1 MLKIIRCSKKNYL
14 SQMTK
19 ILEKRRSRNDI
30 NTSIVPKILKDI
42 KRDGIKAV
50 LKYEKKFSHNTQIFP
65 TKSEISKAIRGLD
78 PKVKK
83 AIDFSCTRIMKF
95 HKLQI
100 TKDLNYIDKYKN
112 KIQYK
117 SIPIQSAGCYVP
129 QNLPSSLLMQVIPA
143 KIAKVKKIVVVNP
156 RIDGKLNAAVAYAAK
171 KLNVKL
177 VTCGGSQA
185 IGYLTYVEKSK

>member
-1 MLKIIRCSKKNYL
+1 
-14 SQMTK
+14 
-19 ILEKRRSRNDI
+19 
-30 NTSIVPKILKDI
+30 
-42 KRDGIKAV
+42 
-50 LKYEKKFSHNTQIFP
+50 
-65 TKSEISKAIRGLD
+65 
-78 PKVKK
+78 
-83 AIDFSCTRIMKF
+83 MKF

-156 RIDGKLNAAVAYAAK
+156 RIDGKLNAAVAYVK
-171 KLNVKL
+171 K
-177 VTCGGSQA
+177 T
-185 IGYLTYVEKSK
+185 